1 MCSGKYVRKHFRK
14 NNPKSFLKEE
24 KYSFLEMMGAGRN
37 TQNYLQKNGNKR
49 LFLANGSNS
58 DPSKTTKI
66 IRQQSNTNKNKIR
79 KDEKDW
85 ADFQPLKPNKT
96 V

>member
-37 TQNYLQKNGNKR
+37 TQNYL
-49 LFLANGSNS
+49 
-58 DPSKTTKI
+58 
-66 IRQQSNTNKNKIR
+66 
-79 KDEKDW
+79 
-85 ADFQPLKPNKT
+85 
-96 V
+96 